1 MTHSWS
7 PRMSHCFYVFRSSNH
22 QFMRRTTILSL
33 VVFWIFLSCGNNKQS
48 AKPIENKPMMEFAD
62 SVHDFGAFGGVDKDL
77 VKTYDFWF
85 VNTGDAALVINR
97 VEPSCHCLTAEYTQ
111 KPVTQG
117 ERGFVRLIY
126 DGAENTTTT
135 HFYRTAVVYSNASN
149 CPTTLVVEG
158 EVQKE

>member
-1 MTHSWS
+1 
-7 PRMSHCFYVFRSSNH
+7 
-22 QFMRRTTILSL
+22 MRKITFLSL
-33 VVFWIFLSCGNNKQS
+33 VVVFLFFLSCGKNKQS
-48 AKPIENKPMMEFAD
+48 AKPIENMPMMEFTD
-62 SVHDFGAFGGVDKDL
+62 SVHDFGSFGGVGKEL

-111 KPVTQG
+111 KPVAQG
-117 ERGFVRLIY
+117 EKGFVRLIY
-126 DGAENTTTT
+126 DGVENKTTT